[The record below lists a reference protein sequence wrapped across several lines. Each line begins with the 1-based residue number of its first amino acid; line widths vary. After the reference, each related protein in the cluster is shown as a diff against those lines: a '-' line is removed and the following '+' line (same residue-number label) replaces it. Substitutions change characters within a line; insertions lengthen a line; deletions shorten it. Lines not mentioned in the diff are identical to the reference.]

1 MKTYN
6 VELDVSM
13 TYRTKIEAS
22 SEKEAIKLAKCEAYE
37 DSWSCESTFT
47 CVDSVLDVY
56 ED

>member
-13 TYRTKIEAS
+13 TYRIKVKAS
-22 SEKEAIKLAKCEAYE
+22 SEKEAIKLAKRRAG
-37 DSWSCESTFT
+37 DDNWVSDATFT

>member
-13 TYRTKIEAS
+13 TYRTSVEAS
-22 SEKEAIKLAKCEAYE
+22 SEKEAIKLAKREAYE
-37 DSWSCESTFT
+37 DSWSCEATFN
-47 CVDSVLDVY
+47 CVDSVIDVY